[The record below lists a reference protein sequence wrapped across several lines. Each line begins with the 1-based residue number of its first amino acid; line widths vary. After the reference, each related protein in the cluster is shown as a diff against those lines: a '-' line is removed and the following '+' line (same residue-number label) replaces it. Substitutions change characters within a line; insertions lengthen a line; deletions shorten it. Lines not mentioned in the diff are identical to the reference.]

1 MSVQFGMET
10 FHVMSVVIHV
20 QFHVYT
26 MDESVGVFVRGSKGR
41 CQSVWY
47 VWYVLKKSENRM
59 MRDKVAQSWT
69 KDIEEL
75 RTKCFLGWELIT
87 KRLGKLTETTGKLC

>member
-1 MSVQFGMET
+1 
-10 FHVMSVVIHV
+10 
-20 QFHVYT
+20 
-26 MDESVGVFVRGSKGR
+26 
-41 CQSVWY
+41 
-47 VWYVLKKSENRM
+47 M

>member
-47 VWYVLKKSENRM
+47 VWYVLKK
-59 MRDKVAQSWT
+59 MRKQNDEGQSSTKLDKGHR
-69 KDIEEL
+69 
-75 RTKCFLGWELIT
+75 RT
-87 KRLGKLTETTGKLC
+87 

>member
-41 CQSVWY
+41 CQSEF
-47 VWYVLKKSENRM
+47 K
-59 MRDKVAQSWT
+59 
-69 KDIEEL
+69 
-75 RTKCFLGWELIT
+75 
-87 KRLGKLTETTGKLC
+87 ETIWQECDLNE

>member
-1 MSVQFGMET
+1 MCSTNAYHLMSVQFGMET

-41 CQSVWY
+41 CQSVS
-47 VWYVLKKSENRM
+47 VGFQEVSLKEALQVMAHQRVPHAAM
-59 MRDKVAQSWT
+59 A
-69 KDIEEL
+69 
-75 RTKCFLGWELIT
+75 LGT
-87 KRLGKLTETTGKLC
+87 